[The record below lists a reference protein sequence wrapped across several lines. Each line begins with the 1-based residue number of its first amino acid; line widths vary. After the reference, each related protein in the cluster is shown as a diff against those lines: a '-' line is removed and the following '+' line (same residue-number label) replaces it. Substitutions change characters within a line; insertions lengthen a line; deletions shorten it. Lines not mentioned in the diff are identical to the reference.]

1 MNRRLTSAVLGGALA
16 AALSFGSVG
25 AQEAT
30 DLDFDLDKVNVSQ
43 NGAQGLVAAVV
54 QAQDLVDVEDS
65 TIDVAVVELNDSLN
79 NLQALNNVLNNNDIE
94 VDIQDVEV
102 LSNNQDFLNI
112 LEDADIFIGDV
123 VGVEILDGGDFLI
136 FVD

>member
-65 TIDVAVVELNDSLN
+65 TIDAAVVELNDSLN